1 MGNLKKIVL
10 KKLELKLR
18 IENSEIWFIL
28 CVEICNGYKKNFVGD
43 WSILKIRSDC
53 YFWNL
58 NI

>member
-43 WSILKIRSDC
+43 
-53 YFWNL
+53 
-58 NI
+58 